1 MSDDRGQAAILAVCL
16 IAIAAAVMGGL
27 RVAQTA
33 LLARA
38 VERRAGE
45 AAVEAATA
53 VVADA
58 YAAEVRAR
66 RSPSGASRDVAS
78 VVGDAITREAA
89 RAGASDM
96 SVRNGGES
104 VSDVAVAC
112 DAGAVTV
119 TIELRGTLYRASF
132 EAPECSRR

>member
-1 MSDDRGQAAILAVCL
+1 MRDERGQAAILAVCL

-27 RVAQTA
+27 RLAQTT
-33 LLARA
+33 LFARA

-58 YAAEVRAR
+58 YAVMRAR
-66 RSPSGASRDVAS
+66 RSPGAVSSDIAS
-78 VVGDAITREAA
+78 VIGDATTREAA
-89 RAGASDM
+89 RVGASDM
-96 SVRNGGES
+96 SLRNGGES

-119 TIELRGTLYRASF
+119 TIAVRGTVYRASF
-132 EAPECSRR
+132 GAPECSRR

>member
-1 MSDDRGQAAILAVCL
+1 MRDERGQAAILAVCL
-16 IAIAAAVMGGL
+16 IAIAAVVMGGL

-58 YAAEVRAR
+58 YATEMRAR
-66 RSPSGASRDVAS
+66 LASADSRDITS
-78 VVGDAITREAA
+78 VIGDATTREAA
-89 RAGASDM
+89 RIGASDM
-96 SVRNGGES
+96 SLRNGGES
-104 VSDVAVAC
+104 VSDLAVAC

-119 TIELRGTLYRASF
+119 TITLRGTVYRASF
-132 EAPECSRR
+132 GAPECSRP

>member
-1 MSDDRGQAAILAVCL
+1 MRDERGQAAILAVCL
-16 IAIAAAVMGGL
+16 IAIAAVVMGGL

-58 YAAEVRAR
+58 YATEMRAR
-66 RSPSGASRDVAS
+66 LASADSRDITS
-78 VVGDAITREAA
+78 VIGDATTREAA
-89 RAGASDM
+89 RIGASDM
-96 SVRNGGES
+96 SLRNGGES
-104 VSDVAVAC
+104 VSDLAVAC

-119 TIELRGTLYRASF
+119 TIALRGTVYRASF
-132 EAPECSRR
+132 GAPECSRP

>member
-1 MSDDRGQAAILAVCL
+1 MRDERGQAAILAVCL
-16 IAIAAAVMGGL
+16 IAIAAGVMGGL

-58 YAAEVRAR
+58 YAAERRAR
-66 RSPSGASRDVAS
+66 QGASAVSREIAS
-78 VVGDAITREAA
+78 VIGDAATREAA
-89 RAGASDM
+89 RIGASDM
-96 SVRNGGES
+96 SLRNGGEG
-104 VSDVAVAC
+104 VSEVAVAC
-112 DAGAVTV
+112 EAGAVTV
-119 TIELRGTLYRASF
+119 TIAVRGTRYRASF
-132 EAPECSRR
+132 GAPECSRR

>member
-1 MSDDRGQAAILAVCL
+1 MRDERGQAAILAVCL

-58 YAAEVRAR
+58 YAAEMRAR
-66 RSPSGASRDVAS
+66 QIPSAVSRDIAS
-78 VVGDAITREAA
+78 VIGDATTREAA
-89 RAGASDM
+89 RVGASDM
-96 SVRNGGES
+96 SLRNGGDS

-119 TIELRGTLYRASF
+119 TIALRGTLYRASF
-132 EAPECSRR
+132 GAPECSRR